1 MDNKI
6 NFRFHAELENIKSAC
21 EKDEKKIHHS
31 GKQPPR
37 AGLAEQVYPVHG
49 TNENQL
55 VCSHFLEP
63 NYRHEINHRNP
74 PIIIRSSNHSD
85 DLLEVVIPK
94 IHDEHREVVIVERL
108 IHTAVNVVIAT

>member
-6 NFRFHAELENIKSAC
+6 NFGFHAELENIKSAG

-37 AGLAEQVYPVHG
+37 SGLAEQVYPVHG

-74 PIIIRSSNHSD
+74 PIIIRSSKHLPTDVRREANIGQRRLTQMISLK
-85 DLLEVVIPK
+85 LLSLRYMTSTVK
-94 IHDEHREVVIVERL
+94 
-108 IHTAVNVVIAT
+108 